1 MTVTITDI
9 SSDGKG
15 IGRTEEG
22 RVVFVPGVVPG
33 DIAEIELTE
42 APAAKGRK
50 TPKPQVRLLSVV
62 RPSADRVAPPCMYFS
77 ECGGCQLMCLSY
89 GAQLRIMQKHVEAA
103 LERIGGFK
111 AGKDY
116 ILKDILHTAK
126 PGKDGEP
133 EMPLRYRNKAE
144 FALEGNRMG
153 YYRRG
158 THELLEIDDCLIQNA
173 AAVQAARQK
182 CSGLKE
188 TQKYFKRII
197 ARSNKEGDIML
208 ITENSDGTFTSDH
221 RILHDEI
228 LTQARTLKTE
238 VSPLS
243 FYQVN
248 PEGCSL
254 LYSKVQEY
262 ASLTGSET
270 LLDLYCGA
278 GSIGL
283 SMAAQCSRVIGV
295 ESVKPAVID
304 ANRNAVING
313 IVNATFICGKAEEV
327 IDTKLQGVKADV
339 VVVDPP
345 RAGCAKSLLEAIK
358 RIAPK
363 RLVYVSC
370 DPATLARDLKI
381 LCAPDEDSGTSFHLI
396 EATPV
401 SMFPGTLHVETVC
414 CLYHQKKDYIS
425 VPYEPK
431 DAEYLK

>member
-22 RVVFVPGVVPG
+22 RVVFVPGTVPG

-50 TPKPQVRLLSVV
+50 APKPQVRLLSIVQ
-62 RPSADRVAPPCMYFS
+62 PSADRVDPTCRYFS

-89 GAQLRIMQKHVEAA
+89 KAQLRIMQKHVEAA
-103 LERIGGFK
+103 LERIGGFT
-111 AGKDY
+111 AGEDY
-116 ILKDILHTAK
+116 TLKNILHTAK

-158 THELLEIDDCLIQNA
+158 THELIEIDDCLIQNA
-173 AAVQAARQK
+173 AAVQAAKQK

-188 TQKYFKRII
+188 TQKYFKRLVV
-197 ARSNKEGDIML
+197 RSNKEEDIML
-208 ITENSDGTFTSDH
+208 ITENSDGTFTSDR

-228 LTQARTLKTE
+228 VTRAGTLKTE

-248 PEGCSL
+248 PEGCSM

-262 ASLTGSET
+262 AALTGSET

-363 RLVYVSC
+363 RIVYVSC

-381 LCAPDEDSGTSFHLI
+381 LCAPDECSGTSFRLI

-401 SMFPGTLHVETVC
+401 SMFPGTLHVETVV
-414 CLYHQKKDYIS
+414 LMTKK
-425 VPYEPK
+425 
-431 DAEYLK
+431 